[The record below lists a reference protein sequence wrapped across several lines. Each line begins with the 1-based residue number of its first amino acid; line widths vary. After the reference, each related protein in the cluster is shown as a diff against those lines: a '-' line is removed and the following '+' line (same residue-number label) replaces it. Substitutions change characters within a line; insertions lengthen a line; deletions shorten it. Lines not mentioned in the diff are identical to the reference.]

1 VRSIKEVR
9 QAKLNE
15 LSHMIQRPE
24 LWAFDGRSIQTLIH
38 GAIRDLCFID
48 EREAEYSAKGEVLYR
63 YGKLG
68 VAGAFQA
75 VFGETC
81 NYTAEVASVFAEIA
95 CALSYLQPAR
105 RLSAV
110 EWSSLIASIHDKFE
124 EVDIRRSAVLE
135 QIGEPS
141 FDVGNRVLCYAGPST
156 GDWVAFDCWE
166 ETTSKY
172 VVEDGHL
179 NHGFFAQHE
188 EDPLLRC
195 VRIPADSF
203 NESLVMTI
211 YGKVLRWGPGWWL
224 DTDPARNTETPD
236 GIREQLQ
243 DIDNDDPS
251 QSLGPRRPRNP
262 PRTAT

>member
-1 VRSIKEVR
+1 VRSIKEIR
-9 QAKLNE
+9 QAKLEE
-15 LSHMIQRPE
+15 LKQMVQRPE
-24 LWAFDGRSIQTLIH
+24 LWASDGRSIQTLIQ
-38 GAIRDLCFID
+38 GVIGDLCFID
-48 EREAEYSAKGEVLYR
+48 EREAEYSAKCEVLYR

-68 VAGAFQA
+68 VAGAFRA
-75 VFGETC
+75 VFGETS

-95 CALSYLQPAR
+95 CSLSYVQPAR

-110 EWSSLIASIHDKFE
+110 EWRPLIASIHDKFE
-124 EVDIRRSAVLE
+124 EVDVRRSAVLE

-141 FDVGNRVLCYAGPST
+141 FDIGNRVLCYAGPSI

-172 VVEDGHL
+172 IVEDGYL
-179 NHGFFAQHE
+179 RHGFFPQRE

-224 DTDPARNTETPD
+224 DTEFTRNTETPD

-243 DIDNDDPS
+243 DIDNSDPS
-251 QSLGPRRPRNP
+251 QSLGPRRPPNP
-262 PRTAT
+262 PRRTT